1 VSENWDNKNLVLAHI
16 SALPPMSRKPAEKP
30 DQNLWEMVQRL
41 HAVVESSPL
50 AIIALDGEGRVRMW
64 NRSAE
69 RIFGWSEGEVL
80 GHRNPTIPA
89 DREEE
94 FTALVQRRMKGEAQA
109 GFETIRIRKD
119 GTLVEVSVWA
129 SPLRDDSGNITGI
142 MTELAD
148 ITERKRGERDRVQLL
163 ASEQAARA
171 EAGIEKRYKKLL
183 EAAPDAILEVDRQ
196 GRIVLVNVQVEKL
209 FGYTRGELLGKP
221 VELLIPGRFRNHP
234 AHRDIYFGDPVMR
247 PMGTGLEL
255 FARRADGSEFAV
267 DVTLSPYEAEGG
279 DRVICVVRDVTER
292 KRAEEQIRTLNQ
304 NLEQRTEALI
314 ATNKAL
320 ELQNRETERANRL
333 KDEFLASMS
342 HELRTPLN
350 SIIGF
355 SDLLAERGDEQFT
368 PKQKRFIGHIQQG
381 ARHLLELI
389 NDILDLSKIE
399 AGHLELKYE
408 EFNVSAAAAEV
419 LATVRSIA
427 VAKNIEMASTFPED
441 LSLDGDRLRF
451 KQVLYNLLSNAI
463 KFTAAG
469 GHVSVQCSDAGGVAQ
484 FCVADSGIGIPAEEH
499 EAIFSSFHQVGTT
512 TKGVREGT
520 GLGLAITKRLVEQ
533 HGGRIW
539 VNSEPGKGSHF
550 YFTLPLKAKEPEY
563 GVSGVPGDAPLI
575 LVVEDEGAAQELL
588 VSHLEEAGYRAV
600 TISSGAEAV
609 RTARDIHPDVITMD
623 VLLPGKTGW
632 QVLEELKQS
641 PATASIPVIIVSVV
655 EERKKGLSIGATDY
669 LVKPV
674 SKENLLEAIRRAT
687 ATSSWRSRE
696 DRPRRHE
703 ESPGG

>member
-1 VSENWDNKNLVLAHI
+1 MAKH
-16 SALPPMSRKPAEKP
+16 SAKSP
-30 DQNLWEMVQRL
+30 DQNVWETLQRL

-50 AIIALDGEGRVRMW
+50 AIIALDGEGCIRMW
-64 NRSAE
+64 NQSAE
-69 RIFGWSEGEVL
+69 RIFGWSEAEVL
-80 GHRNPTIPA
+80 GHHNPTIPA

-94 FTALVQRRMKGEAQA
+94 FRTLVKARMRGEAQA
-109 GFETIRIRKD
+109 GFETVRVRKD
-119 GTLVEVSVWA
+119 GTLVDVSVWA
-129 SPLRDDSGNITGI
+129 SPLRDSSGTVTGI

-171 EAGIEKRYKKLL
+171 EAGVEKRYLKLL
-183 EAAPDAILEVDRQ
+183 EAAPDAILEVDRRGQ
-196 GRIVLVNVQVEKL
+196 IVLVNAQVEKL
-209 FGYTRGELLGKP
+209 FGYSRAELLGKP
-221 VELLIPGRFRNHP
+221 VEMLIPGRFQNHP
-234 AHRDIYFGDPVMR
+234 AHRDAYFGDPVMR

-255 FARRADGSEFAV
+255 YAKRADGSEFAV
-267 DVTLSPYEAEGG
+267 DVTLSPNEVGG
-279 DRVICVVRDVTER
+279 ADRVICVVRDVTER
-292 KRAEEQIRTLNQ
+292 RRAEEQIRMLNQ
-304 NLEQRTEALI
+304 NLEQRTEAL
-314 ATNKAL
+314 
-320 ELQNRETERANRL
+320 ELQNREVERANRL

-355 SDLLAERGDEQFT
+355 SDLLAERGNEQFT

-399 AGHLELKYE
+399 AGHLDLKYE

-419 LATVRSIA
+419 LATVRPIA
-427 VAKNIEMASTFPED
+427 VAKSMELTSTFPEG

-469 GHVSVQCSDAGGVAQ
+469 GRVSIDCSEAGGVAQ
-484 FCVADSGIGIPAEEH
+484 FTVADNGIGIPSEEH

-539 VNSEPGKGSHF
+539 LQSEPGKGSRF
-550 YFTLPLKAKEPEY
+550 YFTLPLKAEEPDY
-563 GVSGVPGDAPLI
+563 GVSKKPGDAPLI

-588 VSHLEEAGYRAV
+588 VSHLEEAGFRAV
-600 TISSGAEAV
+600 TVGNGAEAI
-609 RTARDIHPDVITMD
+609 RAARDIHPDVITMD
-623 VLLPGKTGW
+623 VLMPGKTGW
-632 QVLEELKQS
+632 QTLEELKQS

-655 EERKKGLSIGATDY
+655 EERKKGLSIGAADY

-687 ATSSWRSRE
+687 TTSSWKNRE

-703 ESPGG
+703 ESPSG

>member
-1 VSENWDNKNLVLAHI
+1 
-16 SALPPMSRKPAEKP
+16 MSRNPAENP
-30 DQNLWEMVQRL
+30 DQNLWEMVQSL
-41 HAVVESSPL
+41 HAVVESSPV
-50 AIIALDGEGRVRMW
+50 AIIALDGEGRIRMW

-69 RIFGWSEGEVL
+69 RIFGWTETEVL
-80 GHRNPTIPA
+80 GHRNPTIPP

-94 FTALVQRRMKGEAQA
+94 FRRLVQTRMQGEAQT

-119 GTLVEVSVWA
+119 GTLVDVSVWTA
-129 SPLRDDSGNITGI
+129 PLRDASGSITGT

-148 ITERKRGERDRVQLL
+148 ITERKRAERDKLQLL

-171 EAGIEKRYKKLL
+171 EAGIEKRYRRLL

-196 GRIVLVNVQVEKL
+196 GRIVLVNAQVEKL
-209 FGYTRGELLGKP
+209 FGYTRAELLGKS
-221 VELLIPGRFRNHP
+221 VEILIPDRFQNHP
-234 AHRDIYFGDPVMR
+234 AHRDAYFGDPVMR

-255 FARRADGSEFAV
+255 YAKRADGTEFAV
-267 DVTLSPYEAEGG
+267 DVTLSPNEVEGAE
-279 DRVICVVRDVTER
+279 RVICVIRDVTER
-292 KRAEEQIRTLNQ
+292 KRSEEQIRTLNQ
-304 NLEQRTEALI
+304 NLEQRTEAL
-314 ATNKAL
+314 
-320 ELQNRETERANRL
+320 ELQNREVERANRL

-355 SDLLAERGDEQFT
+355 SDLLAERGNEQFT

-408 EFNVSAAAAEV
+408 EFNVPAAAAEV
-419 LATVRSIA
+419 LATVRPIA
-427 VAKNIEMASTFPED
+427 VAKSIEVTSTFPERF
-441 LSLDGDRLRF
+441 SLDGDRLRF

-469 GHVSVQCSDAGGVAQ
+469 GRVSIECSEAGGGAQ
-484 FCVADSGIGIPAEEH
+484 FCVADNGIGIPAEEH

-539 VNSEPGKGSHF
+539 LQSEPGKGSSF
-550 YFTLPLKAKEPEY
+550 YFTLPLKPEEADY
-563 GVSGVPGDAPLI
+563 GVLDKPGDAPLI

-588 VSHLEEAGYRAV
+588 VSHLDEAGFRVV
-600 TISSGAEAV
+600 TAGTGAEAI
-609 RTARDIHPDVITMD
+609 RAARDMHPDVITMD
-623 VLLPGKTGW
+623 VLMPGKTGW
-632 QVLEELKQS
+632 QTLEELKRS

-655 EERKKGLSIGATDY
+655 EERKKGLSIGAADY

-687 ATSSWRSRE
+687 AASSWKKQRGS
-696 DRPRRHE
+696 PSE
-703 ESPGG
+703 E

>member
-1 VSENWDNKNLVLAHI
+1 MGKN
-16 SALPPMSRKPAEKP
+16 PNDSREK
-30 DQNLWEMVQRL
+30 QLWETVQRL

-50 AIIALDGEGRVRMW
+50 AIIALDGEGHVRMW

-69 RIFGWSEGEVL
+69 RMFGWTEAEVI
-80 GHRNPTIPA
+80 GRPNPTIPT
-89 DREEE
+89 DRKEEYR
-94 FTALVQRRMKGEAQA
+94 ALLKSRMQGEAQL
-109 GFETIRIRKD
+109 GFETIRARKD
-119 GTLVEVSVWA
+119 GAPVDVSIWTA
-129 SPLRDDSGNITGI
+129 PLRDSTGKIIGI

-148 ITERKRGERDRVQLL
+148 ITERKRIDKEQGQLR
-163 ASEQAARA
+163 ASEHAARA
-171 EAGIEKRYKKLL
+171 EAGIEKRYRKLL

-209 FGYTRGELLGKP
+209 FGYTRSELLGKP
-221 VELLIPGRFRNHP
+221 IELLIPERLLSRHP
-234 AHRDIYFGDPVMR
+234 VHRERYFDKPVMR

-255 FARRADGSEFAV
+255 YAKRADGTEFAV

-279 DRVICVVRDVTER
+279 DRVICVVRDVSER
-292 KRAEEQIRTLNQ
+292 KRAEEQIQTLNQ
-304 NLEQRTEALI
+304 NLERHTEALI
-314 ATNKAL
+314 LTNKAL
-320 ELQNRETERANRL
+320 EFQNREVEKVNRL

-408 EFNVSAAAAEV
+408 DFNVSAAAAEV
-419 LATVRSIA
+419 LATVRPIAIAKSIE
-427 VAKNIEMASTFPED
+427 VSSMFPED
-441 LSLDGDRLRF
+441 LSLEGDRLRF
-451 KQVLYNLLSNAI
+451 KQILYNLLSNAI

-469 GHVSVQCSDAGGVAQ
+469 GRVSIECSETGGMALVSVTDT
-484 FCVADSGIGIPAEEH
+484 GIGIPAEEH

-539 VNSEPGKGSHF
+539 VESEPGKGSR
-550 YFTLPLKAKEPEY
+550 FTFTMPIQAETQDY
-563 GVSGVPGDAPLI
+563 GVSHQPGDPPLI

-588 VSHLEEAGYRAV
+588 VSYLEESGYRAV
-600 TISSGAEAV
+600 AVSTGTEAI
-609 RTARDIHPDVITMD
+609 RAARDIHPDVITMD
-623 VLLPGKTGW
+623 VLMPGKTGW
-632 QVLEELKQS
+632 QTLEELKKS
-641 PATASIPVIIVSVV
+641 PATEAIPVIIVSVV
-655 EERKKGLSIGATDY
+655 EERKKGLSIGAADY

-674 SKENLLEAIRRAT
+674 SKEHLLEAIRRLT
-687 ATSSWRSRE
+687 ATSGWKSRE
-696 DRPRRHE
+696 DRSRRHE
-703 ESPGG
+703 ESSGG